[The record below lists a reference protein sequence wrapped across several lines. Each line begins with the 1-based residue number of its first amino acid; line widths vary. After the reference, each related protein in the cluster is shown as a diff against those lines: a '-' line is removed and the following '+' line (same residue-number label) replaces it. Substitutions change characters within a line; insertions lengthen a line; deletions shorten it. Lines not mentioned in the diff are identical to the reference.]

1 VRFATTIDDGGQRTG
16 SRGRYSPP
24 PSPPRESEDAR
35 ELDPRDHVVHH
46 RGGPLPSSLSSRQS
60 REDTPPG
67 GNMHAMLAPPV
78 VARAARE
85 DTPPA
90 GAGHG
95 GGSIDSTATGD
106 ADDDG
111 GGGGG
116 GVLKDRRSPRERGR
130 MGSSLGTDGSA
141 EYPSDAEN
149 ATEDATENAE
159 ENARGGGGGLDG
171 VGVEVGTP
179 VGTPALQLQE
189 GAVEAA
195 ATGDDA
201 VVAPLEAEAE
211 AEAAGEGDDALGG
224 ARAASSSSPARV
236 LGRRDGDAREISP
249 SPEAKRRETSPPPP
263 SSE

>member
-1 VRFATTIDDGGQRTG
+1 MSPGHHAHHDRGGSGDHHDSRRRGGGSGSNPVVPGVSLSGVVSGVAGDSGGGHGASSHHAGGGHWRGAHGGGSRRGHGSHSSSAHLRKSVRFATTIDDGGQRTG

-106 ADDDG
+106 GAE
-111 GGGGG
+111 
-116 GVLKDRRSPRERGR
+116 VRSIHWSPYDR
-130 MGSSLGTDGSA
+130 
-141 EYPSDAEN
+141 
-149 ATEDATENAE
+149 
-159 ENARGGGGGLDG
+159 
-171 VGVEVGTP
+171 VGVVN
-179 VGTPALQLQE
+179 
-189 GAVEAA
+189 AV
-195 ATGDDA
+195 
-201 VVAPLEAEAE
+201 P
-211 AEAAGEGDDALGG
+211 
-224 ARAASSSSPARV
+224 
-236 LGRRDGDAREISP
+236 
-249 SPEAKRRETSPPPP
+249 
-263 SSE
+263 